1 MSVDV
6 DNLSRKSAMDASFLR
21 IKDLVRSTIVNGK
34 VLPEVTFFQLSSKSK
49 VMMTALSKL
58 SNSVLLQQF
67 WKENGVEAL
76 KRTAQRE
83 GDKLLLGVDDV
94 EELVWT
100 PSEQKL
106 QYLQERFSSGDI
118 SFEEIDKY
126 FKVFKGNQDLAN
138 EIKLITSKH
147 ARATE
152 SLINQRIE
160 QIDQY
165 YRLHNCID
173 AAKSILEFKTL
184 LNLGGDFRLV
194 EVLYNQV
201 CQSFKRFYPCNAVRS
216 LSTVW

>member
-138 EIKLITSKH
+138 EIKLITSRH

-173 AAKSILEFKTL
+173 AAECILEFKTL

-201 CQSFKRFYPCNAVRS
+201 C
-216 LSTVW
+216 

>member
-201 CQSFKRFYPCNAVRS
+201 C
-216 LSTVW
+216 

>member
-1 MSVDV
+1 MDV
-6 DNLSRKSAMDASFLR
+6 DNLSKKSGMDASLFQ
-21 IKDLVRSTIVNGK
+21 IKDLVQSKIVKGN
-34 VLPEVTFFQLSSKSK
+34 VLPRVTFFQLSSKAK

-76 KRTAQRE
+76 KRTAQKE
-83 GDKLLLGVDDV
+83 GHKALLGVDEV

-106 QYLQERFSSGDI
+106 QYLQERFLSGDI

-126 FKVFKGNQDLAN
+126 FKVFKGNQDLAK

-147 ARATE
+147 ARAPE
-152 SLINQRIE
+152 PLINQRIE

-165 YRLHNCID
+165 HRLHNCID

-184 LNLGGDFRLV
+184 LNLEGNFRLV
-194 EVLYNQV
+194 EVLHNQV
-201 CQSFKRFYPCNAVRS
+201 C
-216 LSTVW
+216 

>member
-147 ARATE
+147 AMATE

-184 LNLGGDFRLV
+184 LNLGGDFLLV

-201 CQSFKRFYPCNAVRS
+201 C
-216 LSTVW
+216 